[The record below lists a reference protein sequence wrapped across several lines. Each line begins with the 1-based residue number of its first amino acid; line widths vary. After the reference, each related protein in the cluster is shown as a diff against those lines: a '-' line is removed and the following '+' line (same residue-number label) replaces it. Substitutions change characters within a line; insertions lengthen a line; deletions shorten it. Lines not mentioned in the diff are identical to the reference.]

1 MDKLN
6 WLGIGAKE
14 KTNQESLRT
23 VLNCDFH
30 RQWFSTLPS
39 QWNHLGKQC
48 WLLVLIIIIIIFF
61 KSTLCF
67 SLECQDWDLAYS
79 ITPLSALPMGGGG
92 ARGDWKAGLWRKAFA
107 PSHLLSFLLSVLRP
121 QQLVL
126 VAKTGF
132 NFQFFYN
139 RRRFVPEIQASA
151 SSSEVCD
158 SFTLDSSPELRYQQL
173 VALSQRAGSLLC
185 RPLLQALSFNS
196 SDLIAWFSLPIEVV
210 AVSCMPQ

>member
-1 MDKLN
+1 M
-6 WLGIGAKE
+6 
-14 KTNQESLRT
+14 ESPGQT
-23 VLNCDFH
+23 VLVISSYHYHYYFF
-30 RQWFSTLPS
+30 QIYPVFLFGMPG
-39 QWNHLGKQC
+39 LGFGLQY
-48 WLLVLIIIIIIFF
+48 
-61 KSTLCF
+61 
-67 SLECQDWDLAYS
+67 YS
-79 ITPLSALPMGGGG
+79 FISSANGGGG